1 MAATEDVATAVPSLE
16 EGTREA
22 LVTAALEL
30 FATEGIG
37 SVSIRRVT
45 AAAGASNQSA
55 VHYYFV
61 NKLGLVRAVL
71 DKVNSQLAPLQQ
83 EAREELAAIRAQ
95 RAPTVFEIVGI
106 GLSPYVH
113 MFTYGPEGAMC
124 MRFLSRLTWE
134 SGREAQE
141 LMLQKVRPYFQEL
154 LLPLLQEALPQKS
167 LEVLELQLF
176 MAASNIIHG
185 LADLDLLRRE
195 PGSNVDRMLTER
207 PHIALQ
213 HLYEYISGGLAS
225 LQG

>member
-1 MAATEDVATAVPSLE
+1 MDAANTFTGNE
-16 EGTREA
+16 EGTRDA
-22 LVTAALEL
+22 LVAAALEL
-30 FATEGIG
+30 FAHEGIG

-55 VHYYFV
+55 VHYYFE

-71 DKVNSQLAPLQQ
+71 DKVNAQLAPLQQ
-83 EAREELAAIRAQ
+83 EAREELAAIRKQ
-95 RAPTVFEIVGI
+95 RVPTVYEIVGI

-113 MFTYGPEGAMC
+113 MFTYGPEGATC

-141 LMLQKVRPYFQEL
+141 LMLQKVRPYFLE
-154 LLPLLQEALPQKS
+154 LLPLLQEVLPQKS
-167 LEVLELQLF
+167 LEVLDLQLF
-176 MAASNIIHG
+176 MAASSVIHG

-195 PGSNVDRMLTER
+195 PDSSVDRMLADR

-213 HLYEYISGGLAS
+213 HLYEYVAGGLAS
-225 LQG
+225 PQG

>member
-1 MAATEDVATAVPSLE
+1 MAAPDDVATAVSSLE

-45 AAAGASNQSA
+45 AAPGASNQSA
-55 VHYYFV
+55 VHYYFE
-61 NKLGLVRAVL
+61 NKLGLVNAVL
-71 DKVNSQLAPLQQ
+71 DKVNCQLAPLQQ

-95 RAPTVFEIVGI
+95 RAPTVLEIVGI

-141 LMLQKVRPYFQEL
+141 LMLQKVRPYFLE

-167 LEVLELQLF
+167 LEVLDLQLF

-185 LADLDLLRRE
+185 LADLDLLRSE
-195 PGSNVDRMLTER
+195 PGSNVDLLLAER

-213 HLYEYISGGLAS
+213 HLYEYISGGLS
-225 LQG
+225 SPQG